1 MRLKA
6 VLLCGF
12 ALITISATV
21 WAQNVTGQISGTVKD
36 PTGAVVPNATITVTN
51 TDQGA
56 VVRTV
61 TTSAGGDFSA
71 PLLPVGRY
79 SLTVEAPGFQKFT
92 QTGIVVNV
100 NDRLTFFPTLTV
112 GAGGQQVTV
121 QAEVNQVDLQSPQA
135 SGLITGLWPTRR
147 RAH

>member
-21 WAQNVTGQISGTVKD
+21 CAQNVTGQISGTVKD

-51 TDQGA
+51 TDQVA
-56 VVRTV
+56 AVRTV

-79 SLTVEAPGFQKFT
+79 SLTVEAPGFQKSSH
-92 QTGIVVNV
+92 TGIVGNV
-100 NDRLTFFPTLTV
+100 NDRLTSFS
-112 GAGGQQVTV
+112 AQEQV
-121 QAEVNQVDLQSPQA
+121 P
-135 SGLITGLWPTRR
+135 
-147 RAH
+147 